1 LWNQSQDPDKRPS
14 ARDVLKS
21 LEAEEEE
28 DLEEEEDN
36 LEEEKKELS
45 VIWGLKLY
53 FMSWGLP
60 SASDGRKQIFKDFN
74 VFYFLFCKIALT

>member
-1 LWNQSQDPDKRPS
+1 
-14 ARDVLKS
+14 VLKS

-45 VIWGLKLY
+45 VI
-53 FMSWGLP
+53 
-60 SASDGRKQIFKDFN
+60 
-74 VFYFLFCKIALT
+74 